1 MGSSMKIIN
10 QDTAINPNVMNG
22 KNIYIISDL
31 HAGDG
36 SYRDNFHYFKN
47 KDNLLKCINHIKN
60 EDPEAIWIILGD
72 FLEFWQATVGDV
84 IIQNE
89 KLLDYLGEIGAYY
102 VVGNHDN
109 DLIAFINTN
118 HLNHKFFSNMGTGFI
133 LERGN
138 KRIMIVHGHETDP
151 FNMNTQPGKGRMLA
165 IFAGLFEDK
174 NKSPILDKEVTVE
187 SALTSIGELLLSIF
201 SWLVSKIKKLN
212 IPNSLKKGAGTTP
225 SQNPSLLAQHIKSFE
240 ELKSKDEFT
249 HLVCGHTHVA
259 GIYPS
264 KNKPWYFNTGSWA
277 MNKNSLVKISKE
289 GNITVFDWE
298 GDRLIPNN
306 NEISA

>member
-1 MGSSMKIIN
+1 MKIIN

-89 KLLDYLGEIGAYY
+89 DLLDYLANIGTYY

-118 HLNHKFFSNMGTGFI
+118 HLNHNFFSNMGTGFI
-133 LERGN
+133 LERGG
-138 KRIMIVHGHETDP
+138 KRIMTVHGHETDP

-240 ELKSKDEFT
+240 ELKNKDEFT

-306 NEISA
+306 DEISA